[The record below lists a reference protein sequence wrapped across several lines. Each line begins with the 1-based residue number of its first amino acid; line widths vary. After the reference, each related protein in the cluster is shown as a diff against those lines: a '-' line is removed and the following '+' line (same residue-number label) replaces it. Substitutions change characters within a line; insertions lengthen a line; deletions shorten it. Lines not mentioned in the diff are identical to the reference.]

1 MERLWKA
8 DREEYLE
15 IEELLKGNSKLCGYM
30 EENHERER
38 GLSENGWLTSSGVLE
53 LACTTQK
60 IHLFRFS

>member
-30 EENHERER
+30 EENHEREKGFEWKWLADKQWSVGA
-38 GLSENGWLTSSGVLE
+38 GLHHSEDPFV
-53 LACTTQK
+53 
-60 IHLFRFS
+60 

>member
-30 EENHERER
+30 EENHEREK
-38 GLSENGWLTSSGVLE
+38 GFEWKWLADKQLE